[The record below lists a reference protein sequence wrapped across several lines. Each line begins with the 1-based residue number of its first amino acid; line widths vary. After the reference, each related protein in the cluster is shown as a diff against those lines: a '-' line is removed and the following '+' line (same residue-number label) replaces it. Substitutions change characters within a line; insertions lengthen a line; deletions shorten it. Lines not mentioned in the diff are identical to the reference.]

1 MTIMFLT
8 TQMGGRALDERHLLL
23 LGVLMAQSQHGY
35 RINEFIETNL
45 GRVSGMKRSTAY
57 ALLERLEQKGL
68 VQMDIQTVGNHPPR
82 KVYSITPAGRE
93 KFFDLLQSLLVRVDP
108 SSSAADIALMFMD
121 YLPAE
126 KAIALL
132 KERSAELRAQ
142 IEELRGT
149 PSHTTT
155 APGVDHAVRRKIAL
169 LAAEQSWLEET
180 LDTLT
185 AKAASA
191 GNAAHDT
198 GRKDGDP

>member
-1 MTIMFLT
+1 MFMTTSGL
-8 TQMGGRALDERHLLL
+8 GEARPLDERHLLL

-45 GRVSGMKRSTAY
+45 GRVSGMKRATAY
-57 ALLERLEQKGL
+57 SLLERLERRGL
-68 VQMDIQTVGNHPPR
+68 VQMDVQTVGNHPPR

-121 YLPAE
+121 YLPTE
-126 KAIALL
+126 KIISLL
-132 KERSAELRAQ
+132 NKRAGELRWQ
-142 IEELRGT
+142 LEELQGT

-155 APGVDHAVRRKIAL
+155 APGVDYAVQRKIAL

-180 LDTLT
+180 LATLT
-185 AKAASA
+185 AKAAAKLHA
-191 GNAAHDT
+191 GEDA
-198 GRKDGDP
+198 GRKGDGP